1 MSPMKNECYKK
12 YIYIYNKIN
21 MIEIYKVV
29 HVKFKNIFKIYI

>member
-12 YIYIYNKIN
+12 YIYNKIN

-29 HVKFKNIFKIYI
+29 HVKFKNIFKVYI